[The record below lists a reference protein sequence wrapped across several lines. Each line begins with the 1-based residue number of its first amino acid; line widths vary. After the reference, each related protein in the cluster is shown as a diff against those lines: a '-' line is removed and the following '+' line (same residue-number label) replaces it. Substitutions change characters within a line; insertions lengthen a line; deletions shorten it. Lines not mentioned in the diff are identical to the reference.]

1 MCAAKKGAMRFIQ
14 FFTVLIFN
22 AYEKLFFQIQP
33 DGEEGGLRI
42 RQSSSNLR
50 HNTIRHQCSLN
61 EEQNDPNQDMKR
73 HTTTFRALVYGLE
86 YEYFVS
92 FIPLNF
98 VTTIHKTLYGI
109 FKAGVLIVAWVRW
122 RTYLQCLAEAHN
134 RVFIKHMTTMDPF
147 HCFPY
152 LQLAIKN
159 KKKK

>member
-1 MCAAKKGAMRFIQ
+1 MVKR
-14 FFTVLIFN
+14 
-22 AYEKLFFQIQP
+22 
-33 DGEEGGLRI
+33 GLRI

-73 HTTTFRALVYGLE
+73 HTTTFRALLYGLQ

-134 RVFIKHMTTMDPF
+134 RVFIKHMTTVDPF

-159 KKKK
+159 KRKVNKMKHNWSMKTAFRAFSVFSFIEF